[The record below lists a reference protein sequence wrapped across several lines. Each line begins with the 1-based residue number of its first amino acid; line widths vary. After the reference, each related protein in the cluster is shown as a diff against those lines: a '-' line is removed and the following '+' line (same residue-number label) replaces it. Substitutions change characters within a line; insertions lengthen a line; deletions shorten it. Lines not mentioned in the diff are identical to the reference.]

1 MNKIE
6 LMKKITSSFSLY
18 GAAKWL
24 SKNRSE
30 LNNKTPAE
38 YIKEGKIN
46 EVALLLEQDN
56 NKKNGSG

>member
-24 SKNRSE
+24 SKSRLR
-30 LNNKTPAE
+30 LNKKTPAE
-38 YIKEGKIN
+38 YIKEGKID

-56 NKKNGSG
+56 KKKDGSG

>member
-1 MNKIE
+1 
-6 LMKKITSSFSLY
+6 MKKITSSFSLY